1 MVFLSELAD
10 PADAR
15 KTVPMRIHVRLT
27 EPPELTGEDV
37 DERQSRGEAV
47 ASEPGRFGPNGEAV
61 AQLLQRAARLGRA
74 ERGALAG
81 AAFWRWWPVT
91 IPAGGGL
98 ASARAVALFAGRSAG
113 RGEAIAALEAAA
125 RRAFAPDVVGRAA
138 GLPRLSRGRWA
149 AVLATAAVAAVAVI
163 GGVLPL
169 SVAVVVAVVAA
180 VALLARAGFER
191 WTRPLA
197 AGAVAN
203 AGLALLVRDLI
214 EPQAFDVL
222 SGPWREATRR

>member
-1 MVFLSELAD
+1 M
-10 PADAR
+10 
-15 KTVPMRIHVRLT
+15 VPMQIRVRPT
-27 EPPELTGEDV
+27 EPPELAGEDV
-37 DERQSRGEAV
+37 DEGQSQGEAV

-61 AQLLQRAARLGRA
+61 VQLLERAARLGPA
-74 ERGALAG
+74 ERRDLAA

-91 IPAGGGL
+91 IPLSGGL
-98 ASARAVALFAGRSAG
+98 AAARAVALFAGRSAG

-125 RRAFAPDVVGRAA
+125 RRALAPDVAGRAA
-138 GLPRLSRGRWA
+138 GLPRLSRGRWT

-163 GGVLPL
+163 GGALPL
-169 SVAVVVAVVAA
+169 SVVVVVAVLAA
-180 VALLARAGFER
+180 GALLVRAGFER

-197 AGAVAN
+197 AAAVAN

-214 EPQAFDVL
+214 QPEAFDAL